1 MSKIPKLIFLSKV
14 QTIKKEDFNKQ
25 RNEEVRISKWR
36 SSSLL
41 HRTKL
46 NFHNVETNI
55 IQIFYEHYEN
65 EEIESR
71 SLLMVYPVHHTYTI
85 SIENSSTNK
94 KNPAETTK
102 TVFSKEEKNKPRK
115 QSRKIFNAINFSSH
129 EHFWQLRR
137 FSDKPTGQAEFS
149 SESQS
154 LLLQTKS

>member
-71 SLLMVYPVHHTYTI
+71 SLLIGYPVHHTYTI
-85 SIENSSTNK
+85 SIENSSNNK

-115 QSRKIFNAINFSSH
+115 
-129 EHFWQLRR
+129 
-137 FSDKPTGQAEFS
+137 
-149 SESQS
+149 
-154 LLLQTKS
+154 

>member
-71 SLLMVYPVHHTYTI
+71 SLLIVYPAHHTYTI

-115 QSRKIFNAINFSSH
+115 
-129 EHFWQLRR
+129 
-137 FSDKPTGQAEFS
+137 
-149 SESQS
+149 
-154 LLLQTKS
+154 

>member
-71 SLLMVYPVHHTYTI
+71 NLLMVYPVHHTYTI

-129 EHFWQLRR
+129 EHLWQLRR

>member
-46 NFHNVETNI
+46 NLHNVETNI

-71 SLLMVYPVHHTYTI
+71 NLLMVYPEHHTYTI
-85 SIENSSTNK
+85 NIENSSTNK
-94 KNPAETTK
+94 KKIRLRPPKRSSAQKQRTNQE
-102 TVFSKEEKNKPRK
+102 NK
-115 QSRKIFNAINFSSH
+115 SRKIFNAINFSSH
-129 EHFWQLRR
+129 EHFLA
-137 FSDKPTGQAEFS
+137 T
-149 SESQS
+149 
-154 LLLQTKS
+154 